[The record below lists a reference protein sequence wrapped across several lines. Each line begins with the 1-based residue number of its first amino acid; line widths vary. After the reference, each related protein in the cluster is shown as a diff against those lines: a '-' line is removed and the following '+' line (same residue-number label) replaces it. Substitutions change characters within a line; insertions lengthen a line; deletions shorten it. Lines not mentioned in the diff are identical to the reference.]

1 MKAVSSEGFRV
12 DTCRIEVVLVD
23 STSAI
28 HKHPCSSS
36 PNKRIVPASER
47 LQNGSGGWSSAMSS
61 ASSSSDSEG
70 SDGAEAEE
78 GEGHARMDGSKHDI
92 IF

>member
-1 MKAVSSEGFRV
+1 M
-12 DTCRIEVVLVD
+12 LVD
-23 STSAI
+23 STSEI

-36 PNKRIVPASER
+36 PNKRIVLALER
-47 LQNGSGGWSSAMSS
+47 LQNGSGGWSYAMSS

-70 SDGAEAEE
+70 SDGAKAEE
-78 GEGHARMDGSKHDI
+78 GEGHARMDGSKHDL